1 MTARR
6 VSFDRLARPYLWLER
21 LAFGRA
27 LERCRLF
34 YLPRLAGRRQALVL
48 GDGDGRFLA
57 RLLAQNPDLRANAVD
72 LSPAMLH
79 LLQSRCLRASP
90 TAHLRLRIHHQDSRA
105 FTPIQPP
112 DLVVTHFFLD
122 CLTPDEVD
130 RLATRLA
137 PTLAPGALWLVSDFR
152 IPPGPP
158 RLPAKLLVRSL
169 YLAFRILTGLRT
181 TELPDHA
188 RSLMGAGLERIDSHN
203 SLFGLLFTELWQL
216 PERASHS
223 A

>member
-1 MTARR
+1 MSGRG

-34 YLPRLAGRRQALVL
+34 YLPRLGDRRQALVL

-57 RLLAQNPDLRANAVD
+57 QLLTENTDLRADAVD
-72 LSPAMLH
+72 LSPAMLRR
-79 LLQSRCLRASP
+79 LQSRCLRASP
-90 TAHLRLRIHHQDSRA
+90 TAHLRLRLRQQDA
-105 FTPIQPP
+105 CTFAPTCAP

-122 CLTPDEVD
+122 CLTQTEVA
-130 RLATRLA
+130 RLAARIA
-137 PTLAPGALWLVSDFR
+137 STLAPGAIWLVSDFR
-152 IPPGPP
+152 IPPGHL
-158 RLPAKLLVRSL
+158 RLPAKLLVRFL
-169 YLAFRILTGLRT
+169 YLAFRIATGLRT
-181 TELPDHA
+181 TRLPDHD
-188 RSLMGAGLERIDSHN
+188 RSLTAAGLERIASHK

-216 PERASHS
+216 PKRSSHP